1 MLLAAF
7 MVSVNESKET
17 HICVFGTVFLFIGFT
32 CVQNGELDL
41 RISTKGLMAKGVPA
55 ANVSTSRMI
64 CGEMTGYTDVQSC
77 FQMDLACVHL

>member
-1 MLLAAF
+1 M
-7 MVSVNESKET
+7 
-17 HICVFGTVFLFIGFT
+17 
-32 CVQNGELDL
+32 

-77 FQMDLACVHL
+77 FQMGLGCVWHINQLAVHREHERSNALASGHNTGCTT